1 MLPNSKSREFAH
13 RERKRHIEIKMAT
26 KEISGI
32 LKNNNPAL
40 DNNETAI
47 LEFGCG
53 DGFQIP
59 YLKQLGNVIAS
70 DIYSSDRIKN
80 LHGIRFVQC
89 DISDTPFDDG
99 QFDIVFSNHVLE
111 HISDIEH
118 ALLELKRIGT
128 PSCIYA
134 FSVPTNIWLLLTI
147 PAQYRIK
154 YQIIKNFLLKPAET
168 SALNTNKKKA
178 SPNKSRKKR
187 SFLAK
192 SIRFIVPWSHGIS
205 PSFIQCYRKFKIES
219 WQQLLSDNG
228 FTIIKTKP
236 LLLYGPSEW
245 PIIPTSKNKKKLC
258 SSVLFLMRKN
268 GVPITL
274 TTPEVESKIY
284 PLGRQDMDSSYTR
297 AETA

>member
-13 RERKRHIEIKMAT
+13 RERKRHIEIKMVT
-26 KEISGI
+26 KEISGL
-32 LKNNNPAL
+32 LKNNSAL
-40 DNNETAI
+40 ENKETTI

-70 DIYSSDRIKN
+70 DVYSSDRIKDI
-80 LHGIRFVQC
+80 HDIRFVQC
-89 DISDTPFDDG
+89 EIGDTPFDDG
-99 QFDIVFSNHVLE
+99 QFNIVFSNHVLE
-111 HISDIEH
+111 HINDIEH
-118 ALLELKRIGT
+118 ALIELKRIGN

-147 PAQYRIK
+147 PAQYRSK
-154 YQIIKNFLLKPAET
+154 YRIVKNLLLNPTET
-168 SALNTNKKKA
+168 SVLNTNKKNT

-187 SFLAK
+187 SFLSK
-192 SIRFIVPWSHGIS
+192 CIRFIVPWSHGIS
-205 PSFIQCYRKFKIES
+205 PSFIQCYRKFKIKT

-245 PIIPTSKNKKKLC
+245 PVIPTTKSKNKLC
-258 SSVLFLMRKN
+258 SSVLFLMKKDADS
-268 GVPITL
+268 IT
-274 TTPEVESKIY
+274 
-284 PLGRQDMDSSYTR
+284 R
-297 AETA
+297 TAKVNIK